1 MYVRVFYKKTEP
13 PLEKLLYDANP
24 TVCCTCQN
32 RDFLAQRTHSEFP
45 PENGPL
51 PQCRAVPA
59 AVSELELTLVDP
71 HLNSFSDHYE
81 RIGSA
86 LTDSPLT
93 GGQAG
98 DFIADDART
107 QCNHRRQTPGKGEGE
122 TVKCGTFSPWRLG
135 SP

>member
-1 MYVRVFYKKTEP
+1 MK
-13 PLEKLLYDANP
+13 KLLYDANP
-24 TVCCTCQN
+24 TVCCTCQKN
-32 RDFLAQRTHSEFP
+32 GETGYRHFLARRTHSEFP
-45 PENGPL
+45 PEHGPL
-51 PQCRAVPA
+51 PQGRAVPA

-107 QCNHRRQTPGKGEGE
+107 QCNHR
-122 TVKCGTFSPWRLG
+122 
-135 SP
+135 